1 MSDNILPAFYPNYM
15 IMVRAKSWSEIMV
28 RCNLY
33 FHSLIFWILSN
44 FTNSYQVSNHYGTQ
58 VWQLLSHNIVFFYN
72 EKSSG
77 RSGEKRRET
86 KKPWDWGCKIKFAD
100 TKVSSNYRK
109 RYVELSMFSSNI
121 LGKMFLIKRLWQSI
135 HNTNN
140 NFLLN
145 KT

>member
-1 MSDNILPAFYPNYM
+1 MKQEYQVQIPKMSDNILPAFYPNYM
-15 IMVRAKSWSEIMV
+15 TMVRAKSWSEIMV

-77 RSGEKRRET
+77 RSGEKEE
-86 KKPWDWGCKIKFAD
+86 KQKNLEIEAAKPNLLILRFLQIIERGM
-100 TKVSSNYRK
+100 
-109 RYVELSMFSSNI
+109 LS
-121 LGKMFLIKRLWQSI
+121 
-135 HNTNN
+135 
-140 NFLLN
+140 
-145 KT
+145 